1 MYSNCELCSSY
12 GYRIWLPEYFKHL
25 LRNTANDTHEGCYVG
40 TDDCSQ
46 LNTSCS
52 SVYLDTLAVS
62 GTSIPGFLV
71 GIVTINLV
79 GARVQYGTLL
89 YAVCEKVH
97 SYMCVRACVC
107 VQAHVCVCVCVQA
120 RVCVCVCVYRH
131 VCVCVCVCVGVLSN
145 SQHYAF

>member
-1 MYSNCELCSSY
+1 MIIYCTCAYIITVKLHPFSFAYTCVCMYLNCEPCSSY

-40 TDDCSQ
+40 TDNCSQ

-62 GTSIPGFLV
+62 VTSIPGLLV

-79 GARVQYGTLL
+79 GARVQFGTLHVACL
-89 YAVCEKVH
+89 FEKGCMH
-97 SYMCVRACVC
+97 ACLCMC
-107 VQAHVCVCVCVQA
+107 
-120 RVCVCVCVYRH
+120 
-131 VCVCVCVCVGVLSN
+131 VCVCVCVCVRARVRVCI
-145 SQHYAF
+145 YM